1 MAGLLLRLKLC
12 TGFLWQLKINKL
24 RSSLLDLNGS
34 FSFLNALRCLKPGQK
49 HTLVLAFRPSQ
60 EKQVSKSTFHINNTS
75 KNGVN
80 VFGFCI
86 LVLWKAGRVRSNNDL
101 SGGAAGGGRGS
112 CCRLFSSRWDPR
124 LWLCSGEGEHIAGPE
139 GQATSLTT
147 TFTSS
152 WSAWLL
158 MCAA

>member
-1 MAGLLLRLKLC
+1 MLLRLKLR
-12 TGFLWQLKINKL
+12 TGFPWQLKINKL

-34 FSFLNALRCLKPGQK
+34 FSLLNALRCLKPGQK

-60 EKQVSKSTFHINNTS
+60 EKTVSKSKFHINKTS
-75 KNGVN
+75 KHGVK
-80 VFGFCI
+80 VFGFCV

-101 SGGAAGGGRGS
+101 GGGAAGGGRGS
-112 CCRLFSSRWDPR
+112 CCHLFSSRWDPR
-124 LWLCSGEGEHIAGPE
+124 LWLCSGEAERIAGPE

-152 WSAWLL
+152 WFAWLL